1 MKRSGFT
8 LIELLVTI
16 VLFSLLLVTALY
28 SFRFISINIKNIN
41 NTNPQR
47 AMNFDI
53 LRKAFNSIYY
63 YINDDPTKVN
73 IDEKLFYYFKGE
85 ETLCR
90 FITKSSV
97 FFNRSIVLAQIRYK
111 ENKLWYEESIIFDK
125 NIDYR
130 NLDNIEMKKNF
141 LLIKDIEDFHILYN
155 FNGQNSSQLK
165 NKIPQLVS
173 IKFKNKKKEYNYFFY
188 IKSNS
193 IKRLEVI
200 KAEHR
205 EYYSQ

>member
-1 MKRSGFT
+1 MKKKGFT

-41 NTNPQR
+41 NTNPQN

-53 LRKAFNSIYY
+53 LRKAFNSTYY
-63 YINDDPTKVN
+63 YIDNNPNKMN

-85 ETLCR
+85 KTKCR
-90 FITKSSV
+90 FISKSSI
-97 FFNRSIVLAQIRYK
+97 FFAESTVIAQIRYK
-111 ENKLWYEESIIFDK
+111 EKKLWYEESIIFDK
-125 NIDYR
+125 SIDYKD
-130 NLDNIEMKKNF
+130 LDNIKTDKRLLLMKN
-141 LLIKDIEDFHILYN
+141 IDDFQILYD
-155 FNGQNSSQLK
+155 FNGQNYHELK

-173 IKFKNKKKEYNYFFY
+173 IKFKNGKNEYKYLFH

-193 IKRLEVI
+193 TRRLEVI

-205 EYYSQ
+205 EHSQ